1 MTSPPPPDSGAPPTS
16 AEDTGARDDA
26 RARRRR
32 RRMRVIYDVP
42 TRGRV
47 RRAVIGVPLPTG
59 ALEDELLPK
68 RLALPVFASDA
79 LSSVAYAT
87 EAALL
92 VLVVASA
99 SAAKYVVP
107 VSIAVAMLLAIVVTS
122 YRQTVHAYPQG
133 GGAYVV
139 ASDQLGEVP
148 GLIAAASLL
157 VDYVL
162 TVAVSVAAGIL
173 AITSAVTWMSPLLLP
188 LSLVALVVL
197 VLVNLR
203 GLRESGRA
211 FALPTYGFI
220 ILMTTTILIGVI
232 RDATGTLPH
241 AVTPSPV
248 TTGTAATIG
257 VLVLL
262 RAFASGCSA
271 LTGVEAIANGVQAF
285 RPPQAKNAAS
295 TLGVLGIIAIFL
307 FLGVTYLA
315 YRTHA
320 MPSTTDSVISQAT
333 AAVWH
338 GPPGGRIG
346 YYLVQ
351 IFTFGV
357 LVLAANTAFQGFPR
371 LIGMMA
377 QSNHAPKLFQFVGD
391 RLVYSNG
398 VTALAVISGILLIA
412 FDANVN
418 NLIHLYLLGVFLA
431 FTLSQAGMVRFWLR
445 KRHEGAPWHGLAR
458 KIAINAAGAV
468 ATAIV
473 LVIILGTKFFEGAWM
488 VTITIP
494 VIVAFSIFVR
504 RHYHRL
510 EVLKDF
516 APGEEPEASAPPCGI
531 AVLVDR
537 VDEGTAAAVQTAK
550 LIAQGAPVTGLF
562 VGLRSDWELVSDA
575 WRRDHT
581 IGISLGRIPR
591 RDGEGIDGVITYL
604 RRMIRDDGSDLLVV
618 LPNHNRRVSHAAFRA
633 WRHYRRLR
641 TRLLRQPHIAVAE
654 MPRSIA
660 GQWWEA
666 DHVVSL
672 VAMAKANKPSLHA
685 AAVAMAISGTETSA
699 VHVAASESAAISA
712 EEWRDAAPV
721 HLEIIESPYR
731 DLGGPLA
738 SAVEDITSADIHA
751 VCLLV
756 VPEIVVTKWRFLHN
770 QRTALIRR
778 ALVDKER
785 AVLVTVPYAVGFH
798 PKRH

>member
-1 MTSPPPPDSGAPPTS
+1 
-16 AEDTGARDDA
+16 
-26 RARRRR
+26 
-32 RRMRVIYDVP
+32 MRVVYDVP
-42 TRGRV
+42 TRGRM
-47 RRAVIGVPLPTG
+47 RKAVIGVPLPTG

-99 SAAKYVVP
+99 SAAKDIVP
-107 VSIAVAMLLAIVVTS
+107 VSIAVAALLAIVVAS
-122 YRQTVHAYPQG
+122 YRQTVHAYHQG

-139 ASDQLGEVP
+139 ASDQLGEVA

-173 AITSAVTWMSPLLLP
+173 AVTSAVTWLSPALLP
-188 LSLVALVVL
+188 MSLIALVVL
-197 VLVNLR
+197 ALVNLR
-203 GLRESGRA
+203 GLREAGRA

-220 ILMTTTILIGVI
+220 AIMGATIVIGMV

-241 AVTPSPV
+241 AITPSPV

-295 TLGVLGIIAIFL
+295 TLGVLGVTAVFL

-320 MPSTTDSVISQAT
+320 MPSNTDSVLSQAA

-338 GPPGGRIG
+338 GPAIGQIG

-371 LIGMMA
+371 LIGMMS
-377 QSNHAPKLFQFVGD
+377 QSSHAPRLFQYVGD

-398 VTALAVISGILLIA
+398 VTALAVISGVLLIA

-445 KRHEGAPWHGLAR
+445 KHHEGHAWHGLLG
-458 KIAINAAGAV
+458 KVAINLTGAI

-488 VTITIP
+488 VTVTIP
-494 VIVAFSIFVR
+494 IIVVLSVMVH
-504 RHYHRL
+504 RHYRRV
-510 EVLKDF
+510 EVLMDF
-516 APGEEPEASAPPCGI
+516 APGEEPEPSAPPCGF

-550 LIAQGAPVTGLF
+550 LIAQGARVTGLF
-562 VGLRSDWELVSDA
+562 VGLRSDWEPVSEA

-581 IGISLGRIPR
+581 IGIPLARIPR
-591 RDGEGIDGVITYL
+591 RDGEGIDGVLTYL
-604 RRMIRDDGSDLLVV
+604 RRMTRDDGTDLLVV
-618 LPNHNRRVSHAAFRA
+618 LPTHNRRVSHAAFRA
-633 WRHYRRLR
+633 WRQYRRLR

-654 MPRSIA
+654 MPKSIA
-660 GQWWEA
+660 GEWWEA

-672 VAMAKANKPSLHA
+672 VAMAKSNKPSLHA
-685 AAVAMAISGTETSA
+685 AAVAVAISGADTSA
-699 VHVAASESAAISA
+699 VHVAGSETAAISA
-712 EEWRDAAPV
+712 EEWRESAPV

-738 SAVEDITSADIHA
+738 SAVEDITRADRHA

-756 VPEIVVTKWRFLHN
+756 VPEIVVSKYRFLHN

-778 ALVDKER
+778 ALIDQER
-785 AVLVTVPYAVGFH
+785 AVLVTVPYDVSANH
-798 PKRH
+798 RTR

>member
-1 MTSPPPPDSGAPPTS
+1 
-16 AEDTGARDDA
+16 
-26 RARRRR
+26 
-32 RRMRVIYDVP
+32 MRVIYDAP

-47 RRAVIGVPLPTG
+47 RKAVIGVPLPTG

-99 SAAKYVVP
+99 SAAEYVVP
-107 VSIAVAMLLAIVVTS
+107 VSIAVAALLAIVVAS

-133 GGAYVV
+133 GGAYIV
-139 ASDQLGEVP
+139 AGDQLGEMA

-173 AITSAVTWMSPLLLP
+173 AVTSAVTWLSPLLLP
-188 LSLVALVVL
+188 LSLVALIML
-197 VLVNLR
+197 ALVNLR

-220 ILMTTTILIGVI
+220 LLMGTTIIIGMV
-232 RDATGTLPH
+232 RDLTGTLPH

-257 VLVLL
+257 ILVLL

-295 TLGVLGIIAIFL
+295 TLGALGVIAIFL
-307 FLGVTYLA
+307 FLGVTYIA

-320 MPSTTDSVISQAT
+320 MPSTTDSVVSQAT

-338 GPPGGRIG
+338 GPAIGQVG

-377 QSNHAPKLFQFVGD
+377 QNSHAPRLFQFVGD

-398 VTALAVISGILLIA
+398 VTALAVISGVLLIG

-445 KRHEGAPWHGLAR
+445 KRHEGHSWHGLAG
-458 KIAINAAGAV
+458 KIAINASGAV

-494 VIVAFSIFVR
+494 VIVVLSIFVH
-504 RHYHRL
+504 RHYRRV
-510 EVLKDF
+510 EVLLNDV
-516 APGEEPEASAPPCGI
+516 APGHEPEPAAPPCGF

-537 VDEGTAAAVQTAK
+537 LDEGTAAAVQTAK
-550 LIAQGAPVTGLF
+550 LIAQGEPLTGLF

-581 IGISLGRIPR
+581 IDIPLARIPR
-591 RDGEGIDGVITYL
+591 RDGEGIDGVLTYL

-618 LPNHNRRVSHAAFRA
+618 LPHHNRRVSHGAFRA
-633 WRHYRRLR
+633 WRQFRRLR

-654 MPRSIA
+654 MPKSIA

-685 AAVAMAISGTETSA
+685 AAVAVAISGADTSA
-699 VHVAASESAAISA
+699 VHVAGSEGAAISA
-712 EEWRDAAPV
+712 EEWRETAPV

-738 SAVEDITSADIHA
+738 SAVQDITQADRRA

-756 VPEIVVTKWRFLHN
+756 VPEILVSKWRFLHN
-770 QRTALIRR
+770 QRTTLIRR
-778 ALVDKER
+778 ALVDQER
-785 AVLVTVPYAVGFH
+785 AVLVTVPYAIG
-798 PKRH
+798 